1 MDIETLKLLREV
13 MRTRSFTDVA
23 NARGVAPSSISRSI
37 AALEAELGVRLLQ
50 RSTRKLEPTEAGL
63 QYVKHMS
70 RVLDELDNAR
80 QVALDM
86 SETPQG
92 TLRISTAV
100 NFGQEV
106 LVPLLPTFTQLYP
119 QLRVEVLF
127 SDVYVDVI
135 EERIDVALRV
145 GSIHDSNLIARELMP
160 MNFYICASPSY
171 LARYGTPRQPD
182 DLRQHD
188 CLLFP
193 RTGYNFNWRFRTLDG
208 KLLEIP
214 IQGKVLINQSLAI
227 KKCLLAGMGIS
238 LIPDWLVSN
247 EVHSGQLIRLF
258 SDYAVT
264 ATDFNGAVWLLYPSR
279 DYLPLKVKVF
289 NQFMLEQMHQNGLK
303 RT

>member
-37 AALEAELGVRLLQ
+37 AALEVELGIRLLQ

-63 QYVKHMS
+63 RYVERIS

-80 QVALDM
+80 QAALEM

-100 NFGQEV
+100 SFGQEI
-106 LVPLLPTFTQLYP
+106 LVPLLPAFAQRYP

-127 SDVYVDVI
+127 SDVYVDLI
-135 EERIDVALRV
+135 EQRIDVAVRV
-145 GSIHDSNLIARELMP
+145 GAIHDSNLIARALLP
-160 MNFYICASPSY
+160 MAFYVCAAPSY
-171 LARYGTPRQPD
+171 LAQYGTPQQPD
-182 DLRQHD
+182 ELSQHN

-193 RTGYNFNWRFRTLDG
+193 RTGYNFNWRFRNSVGALHEVPIHG
-208 KLLEIP
+208 KLL
-214 IQGKVLINQSLAI
+214 INQAVAI
-227 KKCLLAGMGIS
+227 KQCLLAGMGIS
-238 LIPDWLVSN
+238 LLPDWLIHH
-247 EVHSGQLIRLF
+247 ELQTGQLIRLF
-258 SDYAVT
+258 SDYDVT
-264 ATDFNGAVWLLYPSR
+264 ATDFDGAVWLLYPSR

-289 NQFMLEQMHQNGLK
+289 NQFMLTET
-303 RT
+303 RPRA